1 MIAIFCGS
9 MEWRDPG
16 SVLEVMQA
24 LAGWGLYTVVEGE
37 QRGADLAA
45 RRAAEELGLQVLPYP
60 ADWGRLGLRAG
71 PFRND
76 EMLSALMA
84 ARSYGQPVVCVAF
97 HEDPSLGTG
106 TKGMVSRCIASAVP
120 VLAWVHPPPPPGP
133 PECPCGRPDGSH
145 PVLIPRGGR
154 LSCRGRAI
162 GTVA

>member
-1 MIAIFCGS
+1 MIALFCGS
-9 MEWRDPG
+9 REWRDPG
-16 SVLEVMQA
+16 SVIEVMRA
-24 LAGWGLYTVVEGE
+24 LSGWGLYMVVEGE

-60 ADWGRLGLRAG
+60 ANWDKLGLGAG
-71 PFRND
+71 PFRNG
-76 EMLSALMA
+76 EMLAALRS

-97 HEDPSLGTG
+97 HEEAGLGSG
-106 TKGMVSRCIASAVP
+106 TRDMVARCMGDGVP

-133 PECPCGRPDGSH
+133 PSCPCGRPDESH

-154 LSCRGRAI
+154 LSCRGHAI